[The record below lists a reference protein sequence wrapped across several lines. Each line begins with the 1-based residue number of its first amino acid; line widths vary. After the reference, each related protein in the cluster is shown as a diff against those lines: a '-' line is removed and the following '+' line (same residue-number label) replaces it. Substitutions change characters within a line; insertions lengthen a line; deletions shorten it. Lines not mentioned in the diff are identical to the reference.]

1 MPAGELPIHDIA
13 TFVAVAQNAS
23 FTKAAERLGTSK
35 SNVGK
40 AVQRLEVRLG
50 TRLLQRTTRAVRL
63 TEDGEL
69 YLEAARTA
77 LDGLNEA
84 EIALSARRDEPVGRV
99 RLDIPIG
106 FGRMLLPVFAL
117 VREQYPKVT
126 LELSLSD
133 RQSDPV
139 KDGWDIVI
147 RAGELP
153 AEGEM
158 TVRKLCDIRLGLY
171 ASHDYVARHAPLTSI
186 HDLTGHEAIIFRA
199 GSGKTRPWTVTDG
212 NRVFETA
219 PPASVTTGD
228 GRAFIELCHR
238 QHGHRPDLRPRRSS
252 ARRSRRTAARTAASR
267 RRRAADLCLDTGRPP
282 DAAEDARRA
291 RPPRRILPA
300 PDLAGPIVSSRETQH
315 RFRLRL

>member
-228 GRAFIELCHR
+228 GRAFIDSAIAGMGIAQIFDRVAAPHVENGEL
-238 QHGHRPDLRPRRSS
+238 QHVLPQADVEGPPIHALIPAGRRMPPKTRVVLDHLVEFFRRP
-252 ARRSRRTAARTAASR
+252 
-267 RRRAADLCLDTGRPP
+267 
-282 DAAEDARRA
+282 
-291 RPPRRILPA
+291 I
-300 PDLAGPIVSSRETQH
+300 
-315 RFRLRL
+315 

>member
-228 GRAFIELCHR
+228 GRAFIDSAIASMGIAQIFDRVAAPHVEAGEL
-238 QHGHRPDLRPRRSS
+238 QHVLPQADVEGPPIHTLIPAGRRMPPKTRVVLDHLVEFFRRP
-252 ARRSRRTAARTAASR
+252 
-267 RRRAADLCLDTGRPP
+267 
-282 DAAEDARRA
+282 
-291 RPPRRILPA
+291 I
-300 PDLAGPIVSSRETQH
+300 
-315 RFRLRL
+315 

>member
-186 HDLTGHEAIIFRA
+186 HDLTGHEAVIFRA

-228 GRAFIELCHR
+228 GRAFINSAIASMGIAQIFDRVAAPHVEAGEL
-238 QHGHRPDLRPRRSS
+238 QHVLPQADVEGPPIHALIPAGRRMPPKTRVVLDHLVEFFRRP
-252 ARRSRRTAARTAASR
+252 
-267 RRRAADLCLDTGRPP
+267 
-282 DAAEDARRA
+282 
-291 RPPRRILPA
+291 I
-300 PDLAGPIVSSRETQH
+300 
-315 RFRLRL
+315 

>member
-23 FTKAAERLGTSK
+23 FTKAAEKLGTSK

-228 GRAFIELCHR
+228 GRAFIDSAIAGMGIALIFDRVAAPHVENGEL
-238 QHGHRPDLRPRRSS
+238 QHVLPQADVEGPPVHALIPAGRRMPPKTRVVLDHLVEFFRRPL
-252 ARRSRRTAARTAASR
+252 
-267 RRRAADLCLDTGRPP
+267 
-282 DAAEDARRA
+282 
-291 RPPRRILPA
+291 
-300 PDLAGPIVSSRETQH
+300 
-315 RFRLRL
+315 

>member
-23 FTKAAERLGTSK
+23 FTKAAEVLGTSK

-106 FGRMLLPVFAL
+106 FGRMLLPVFGL

-133 RQSDPV
+133 HQSDPV

-186 HDLTGHEAIIFRA
+186 HDLTGHEAVIFRA

-228 GRAFIELCHR
+228 GRAFIDSAIASMGIAQIFDRVAAPHVEAGEL
-238 QHGHRPDLRPRRSS
+238 QHVLPQADVEGPPIHALIPAGRRMPPKTRVVLDHLVEFFRRP
-252 ARRSRRTAARTAASR
+252 
-267 RRRAADLCLDTGRPP
+267 
-282 DAAEDARRA
+282 
-291 RPPRRILPA
+291 I
-300 PDLAGPIVSSRETQH
+300 
-315 RFRLRL
+315 